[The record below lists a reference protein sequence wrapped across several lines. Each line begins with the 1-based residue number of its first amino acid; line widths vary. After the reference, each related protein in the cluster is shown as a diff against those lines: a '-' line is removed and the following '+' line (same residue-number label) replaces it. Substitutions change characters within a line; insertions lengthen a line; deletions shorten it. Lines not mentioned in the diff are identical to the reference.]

1 VITSSTDPLLNPGN
15 YWVCVVVVEV
25 AGTAGTAGVVV
36 VVLVVVVGGGVAQPD
51 SDDAMTTAAK
61 QAMISFF
68 ISMIFVCLVVLPAR
82 NYAIGWSPAMGCNP
96 TWHQA
101 PPNGGGRRPNLW
113 AAGAESAHD
122 KDDQANQQNQ
132 AKPAAAD
139 DRPAKVKSAAAKQ
152 EEKNQHE

>member
-1 VITSSTDPLLNPGN
+1 MVPCAGNSAGTRDAGIRENARHHVITSRTGPPWNPYN

-25 AGTAGTAGVVV
+25 AGTACTAGVVV

-68 ISMIFVCLVVLPAR
+68 ISMLFVCLVALPVR

-96 TWHQA
+96 TW
-101 PPNGGGRRPNLW
+101 RPVPGP
-113 AAGAESAHD
+113 AG
-122 KDDQANQQNQ
+122 
-132 AKPAAAD
+132 
-139 DRPAKVKSAAAKQ
+139 
-152 EEKNQHE
+152 